1 MSSKRISGIYCIE
14 NLTTKKKYV
23 GQSVDI
29 KSRIA
34 KHINELTHVK
44 HHNDYLQNAWNKY
57 GPEDFIF
64 YTLEECQIEALDE
77 RECYYIELLNTLNR
91 DCGYN
96 LKTGGQS
103 GGAIVSD
110 YVRKKMSDS
119 IKKSYQSNP
128 DLIEQSREK
137 AIEQWSKPEIKE
149 KIMGKN
155 NGMYGRHH
163 TAESIKKMS
172 EKKKGKKSP
181 KRNLTPVLCIELN
194 KIYDCA
200 AEASH
205 ELNIS
210 GSSILQ
216 VCYGNRKTCG
226 GYQWKFM
233 ENNIS

>member
-137 AIEQWSKPEIKE
+137 
-149 KIMGKN
+149 
-155 NGMYGRHH
+155 
-163 TAESIKKMS
+163 
-172 EKKKGKKSP
+172 
-181 KRNLTPVLCIELN
+181 
-194 KIYDCA
+194 
-200 AEASH
+200 
-205 ELNIS
+205 
-210 GSSILQ
+210 
-216 VCYGNRKTCG
+216 
-226 GYQWKFM
+226 GYRAM
-233 ENNIS
+233 V